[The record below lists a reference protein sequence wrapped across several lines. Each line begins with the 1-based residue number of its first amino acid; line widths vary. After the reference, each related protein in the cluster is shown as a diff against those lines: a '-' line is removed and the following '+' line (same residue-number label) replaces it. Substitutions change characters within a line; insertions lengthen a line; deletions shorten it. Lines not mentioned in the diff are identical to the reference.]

1 MILRERRERRVLQ
14 DTIHTGDKDLVRGLY
29 EIRIPKFCL
38 DNGKLFEQLQVRS
51 ELQEAAPSWSILL
64 RNLL

>member
-1 MILRERRERRVLQ
+1 MEGKEEKESPPG
-14 DTIHTGDKDLVRGLY
+14 HYSHGDRDLVRGLC

-38 DNGKLFEQLQVRS
+38 DNGKLFEQLQARS